1 MNFFQSRT
9 RHSKDTLILVNPKI
23 TCIVEKQICDKN
35 GRHIILDLVLTYP
48 RIVFV
53 NIYAPNDVNQHVTFF
68 KELQKTASRISDET
82 NTTRDDFN
90 CTLSE
95 IDKEGGNTNS

>member
-1 MNFFQSRT
+1 M
-9 RHSKDTLILVNPKI
+9 
-23 TCIVEKQICDKN
+23 
-35 GRHIILDLVLTYP
+35 
-48 RIVFV
+48 

-82 NTTRDDFN
+82 IIIWDDFN

-95 IDKEGGNTNS
+95 IDKEGGNTNSWKRRVVEEINMIYGLNDICRFLNPGVEQFT